1 MTDIW
6 DVQSTRCD
14 VGSNQH
20 GEIAV
25 VKVAEEL
32 QTLVLWHIAGQ
43 RLRMKPIRLESA
55 FQPLRHTLG
64 VDENHRAARLV
75 L

>member
-1 MTDIW
+1 MHVIRGVLRQVEVEDVTDIW

-25 VKVAEEL
+25 VKVAKEL
-32 QTLVLWHIAGQ
+32 QSLVLRHIA
-43 RLRMKPIRLESA
+43 
-55 FQPLRHTLG
+55 
-64 VDENHRAARLV
+64 
-75 L
+75 